1 MSKIALTD
9 LGACLQ
15 QLASNGDLVTVR
27 SEVDPVHELAGIAYR
42 FEGQEVVLYENVKGH
57 AFPVVAGLYWNRDI
71 LARLFECPRDQLPFI
86 VADAVQRWQTN
97 PIEPLVVDHGP
108 ANEVIEKEVDLY
120 KLPIP
125 THALEDGGAY
135 IDSAI
140 VIGRDPDTGVRN
152 ASIYRAMI
160 TGHDRMTILLD
171 AGRHIRDYYE
181 RMEARGLP
189 LEVTINNGVGPA
201 IHVASIVP
209 ASAATIEQDELGIV
223 SSFTGEPLKL
233 LRSQTIEAEGLA
245 DAQFILEC
253 EMLPEIREPEGPF
266 AEVTGYYAGQD
277 DRWVVRVKKITRR
290 RNPIWQTILSGKE
303 VFNSVGLVGEA
314 AVYRLV
320 SRQVSDVQAVYFSHG
335 GCGFYHAIV
344 QLKKSMEGT
353 AKNAIVAT
361 FAAFPSLKM
370 VTAVD
375 EDVDLTRAEEVEWA
389 MATRFRPETGIVTI
403 PEARGHELNPS
414 TNDGLGMKI
423 GFDATAP
430 YPRPQAFARV
440 KMADVDLS
448 QYDIKRTEA

>member
-1 MSKIALTD
+1 MSKTVLTD

-27 SEVDPVHELAGIAYR
+27 SEVDPVHELAGIASR
-42 FEGQEVVLYENVKGH
+42 FEGQEVVLYEKVKGH
-57 AFPVVAGLYWNRDI
+57 AFPVMAGLYWNRDI
-71 LARLFECPRDQLPFI
+71 LARLFECTREQLPFV

-97 PIEPLVVDHGP
+97 PIEPVVVDRGP

-125 THALEDGGAY
+125 THAEDDGGAY

-160 TGHDRMTILLD
+160 TGPDRMTVLLD

-181 RMEARGLP
+181 RAEARGLP

-209 ASAATIEQDELGIV
+209 ASAVAIDQDELGIV

-253 EMLPEIREPEGPF
+253 EMLPEIREAEGPF

-290 RNPIWQTILSGKE
+290 RYPVWQTILSGKE

-320 SRQVSDVQAVYFSHG
+320 SRQVPDVQAVYFSHG
-335 GCGFYHAIV
+335 GCGFYHGIV

-353 AKNAIVAT
+353 AKNAILAT

-375 EDVDLTRAEEVEWA
+375 EDVDLTNAEDVEWA
-389 MATRFRPETGIVTI
+389 MATRFRPETGIVTV

-414 TNDGLGMKI
+414 TIDGLGMKI

-430 YPRPQAFARV
+430 YPRSQAFARV
-440 KMADVDLS
+440 KMADVELS
-448 QYDIKRTEA
+448 QFDIKR

>member
-1 MSKIALTD
+1 MSKAYLTD
-9 LGACLQ
+9 LGACLK
-15 QLASNGDLVTVR
+15 QLAANGDLVTVQ

-42 FEGQEVVLYENVKGH
+42 FEGREVVQYDKVKGH
-57 AFPVVAGLYWNRDI
+57 CFPVMVGLYWNREV
-71 LARLFECPRDQLPFI
+71 LARLFDCTPEKLPFV
-86 VADAVQRWQTN
+86 VADAVQAWQTN
-97 PIEPLVVDHGP
+97 PIEPIVVDQGP
-108 ANEVIEKEVDLY
+108 ANEVIEEEVNLY
-120 KLPIP
+120 NLPIP
-125 THALEDGGAY
+125 THALDDGGPY

-160 TGHDRMTILLD
+160 TGPDRMTVLLD

-181 RMEARGLP
+181 RLEQRGLP

-201 IHVASIVP
+201 IHAASIVP
-209 ASAATIEQDELGIV
+209 PSAAGIDQDELGIV
-223 SSFTGEPLKL
+223 SSFTGEPLQL

-245 DAQFILEC
+245 EAQFILEC
-253 EMLPEIREPEGPF
+253 EMLPELREPEGPF
-266 AEVTGYYAGQD
+266 AEVAGYYAGQD

-290 RNPIWQTILSGKE
+290 KNPIWQTILSGKE

-320 SRQVSDVQAVYFSHG
+320 SRQVRDVQAVYFSHG

-353 AKNAIVAT
+353 AKNAILAT

-375 EDVDLTRAEEVEWA
+375 EDVDLTNAEDVEWA
-389 MATRFRPETGIVTI
+389 MATRFRPETGIITI

-414 TNDGLGMKI
+414 TRDGLGMKI

-430 YPRPQAFARV
+430 YPRPQAFVRV
-440 KMADVDLS
+440 KMANVDLS
-448 QYDIKRTEA
+448 HYEIKR